1 MVLQHV
7 NYNKSPWFN
16 TELIKLRQLL
26 KYNCRIQ
33 RNYAS
38 SRLDSDLIAFKACR
52 SLYKNK
58 LLSTKSSYF
67 TDMLGNYGI
76 SSKQAYKLSFTLVGK
91 TQTKHLPDKPDSV
104 LCSLFANFFQ
114 QKMSSIINVLPN
126 INSVRLN
133 PNLTSN
139 MNHRSCFTLPTH
151 DFVLSLMTSL
161 KTNSPLDPISLNLL
175 RSLSPYFIGLITE
188 IIHRSLISSIVP
200 HSMKYSYIIPI
211 LKKTTLDQSNLSS
224 YSPISQLSSISK
236 TLERVVSTQLIN
248 YITSNAIVDK
258 YQSAY
263 LPHRST
269 ETALILIINDI
280 LIYLDNKA

>member
-1 MVLQHV
+1 MIG
-7 NYNKSPWFN
+7 S
-16 TELIKLRQLL
+16 
-26 KYNCRIQ
+26 
-33 RNYAS
+33 
-38 SRLDSDLIAFKACR
+38 
-52 SLYKNK
+52 
-58 LLSTKSSYF
+58 
-67 TDMLGNYGI
+67 YGI

-91 TQTKHLPDKPDSV
+91 TQTKDLPDKPDSV

-114 QKMSSIINVLPN
+114 QKISSIINVLPN

-139 MNHRSCFTLPTH
+139 LNHLSCFTLPIH

-161 KTNSPLDPISLNLL
+161 KTNSPLDPIPLNLL
-175 RSLSPYFIGLITE
+175 HSLSPSFIGLITE

-224 YSPISQLSSISK
+224 YRPNSQLSSISK

-248 YITSNAIVDK
+248 YITSNAIIDT

-269 ETALILIINDI
+269 ETVLT
-280 LIYLDNKA
+280 